1 MSENS
6 IIKGAK
12 NRTVM
17 RERGQV
23 TIPAPIRA
31 AARLDEGDP
40 IEIEIVEEGILL
52 RPQKLVDA
60 SQAWFWTSAW
70 QKREREADADLAAS
84 RLDRFESDEE
94 LIAAFEAR
102 LKPLD
107 ADA

>member
-1 MSENS
+1 MSENRTLKS
-6 IIKGAK
+6 SK
-12 NRTVM
+12 NRTTM

-23 TIPAPIRA
+23 TIPASIRA

-40 IEIEIVEEGILL
+40 IEIELVEEGILL

-60 SQAWFWTSAW
+60 SQAWFWSAAW
-70 QKREREADADLAAS
+70 QEREREADADLAAG
-84 RLDRFESDEE
+84 RLDRFESDEQ